1 MQMQTPT
8 LSNTL
13 NSHDAELKTFSIY
26 KKNEAGSA
34 LTFLGGVSKSE
45 ICYFY
50 LHCSGYTLGFI
61 VFHNVNFPRFM
72 SRA

>member
-34 LTFLGGVSKSE
+34 LTFLEGLVNLK
-45 ICYFY
+45 YV
-50 LHCSGYTLGFI
+50 TFI
-61 VFHNVNFPRFM
+61 YIV
-72 SRA
+72 